1 MNLELDID
9 IAEGL
14 EDTPT
19 PEQFEHWVK
28 VALLKVWSGQEAE
41 LSIMVVSDAVSREL
55 NHQYRDKDK
64 PTNVL
69 SFPAD
74 IPDYVESSL
83 LGDLVICAPVVS
95 REAAEQNKPVLH
107 HYAHMT
113 VHGCLHLLGYDHIK
127 VDEAEEMERLEVDI
141 LAQLNIANPYEIND

>member
-14 EDTPT
+14 GETPSA
-19 PEQFEHWVK
+19 EQFEQWVK
-28 VALLKVWSGQEAE
+28 LVLAKVWPDRDAE

-55 NHQYRDKDK
+55 NNQYRNRDN

-69 SFPAD
+69 SFPAE

-83 LGDLVICAPVVS
+83 LGDLVICAPVVA
-95 REAAEQNKPVLH
+95 REATEQNKPVLNH
-107 HYAHMT
+107 WAHMT
-113 VHGCLHLLGYDHIK
+113 IHGCLHLLGYDHINP
-127 VDEAEEMERLEVDI
+127 DDAQQMEQLEVDI
-141 LAQLNIANPYEIND
+141 LAQMNIANPYEIND